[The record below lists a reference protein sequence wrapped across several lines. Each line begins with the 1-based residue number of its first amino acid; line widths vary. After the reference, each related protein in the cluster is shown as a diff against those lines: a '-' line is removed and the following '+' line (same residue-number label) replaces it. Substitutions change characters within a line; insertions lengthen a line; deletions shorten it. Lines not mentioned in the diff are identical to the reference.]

1 MLELVKEE
9 PDVDDGDYNDD
20 DSDSDD
26 GDYNGNNDVV
36 FAVVLENVEPPQD
49 GGLADPL
56 GAHHHHDVDVVDD
69 DDGDGDDGNYDGNND
84 DVVEPS
90 QDGGL
95 ADPLR
100 PHYHQFGSVL
110 LQEHG

>member
-9 PDVDDGDYNDD
+9 PDVDDVAYND
-20 DSDSDD
+20 
-26 GDYNGNNDVV
+26 GD
-36 FAVVLENVEPPQD
+36 
-49 GGLADPL
+49 
-56 GAHHHHDVDVVDD
+56 DD
-69 DDGDGDDGNYDGNND
+69 DDGNDNGNND
-84 DVVEPS
+84 DVLVVLEHEEPP

>member
-1 MLELVKEE
+1 MTVLELVKEE

-36 FAVVLENVEPPQD
+36 FAVVLEHEEPP
-49 GGLADPL
+49 
-56 GAHHHHDVDVVDD
+56 
-69 DDGDGDDGNYDGNND
+69 
-84 DVVEPS
+84 

>member
-1 MLELVKEE
+1 MLELVEE
-9 PDVDDGDYNDD
+9 ESDVGDDAYNYGDGDDDGND
-20 DSDSDD
+20 
-26 GDYNGNNDVV
+26 NGNNDLV
-36 FAVVLENVEPPQD
+36 FMVVLEHEEPP
-49 GGLADPL
+49 
-56 GAHHHHDVDVVDD
+56 
-69 DDGDGDDGNYDGNND
+69 
-84 DVVEPS
+84 